1 MAVEVLF
8 LATVAA
14 RGDTVQVPPAVHLV
28 QHHTSVLL
36 VQIRIQIYVP
46 EVITA
51 LVVKPFTTP
60 VMVVHTAHKDP
71 AVPQLVLRAIT
82 AHIHLHLSQ
91 SVRVARIQTINHPTV
106 LHVLPAHIQT
116 VERPAVLNVIP
127 AHIQTVER
135 PAVLNVIP
143 AHIRA
148 VERLAVLNVIPA
160 HIRAVELPRV
170 LYVHQVITARIQDN
184 LTPITVLVVITA
196 HKEVQVFLNVVQ
208 VTIPRPVLVNQL
220 LAHLVHT
227 VPLGPR
233 LHALVAQ
240 RTLIKTITLPLPA
253 NPVQKG
259 KLLG

>member
-127 AHIQTVER
+127 AHI
-135 PAVLNVIP
+135 
-143 AHIRA
+143 
-148 VERLAVLNVIPA
+148 
-160 HIRAVELPRV
+160 RAVELPRV

>member
-8 LATVAA
+8 LAIVAA
-14 RGDTVQVPPAVHLV
+14 RGDTVQVPPAVHRV
-28 QHHTSVLL
+28 QHHTFVLL

-82 AHIHLHLSQ
+82 AHTHLHLSL

-127 AHIQTVER
+127 AHIRAVER
-135 PAVLNVIP
+135 PAVLN
-143 AHIRA
+143 A
-148 VERLAVLNVIPA
+148 IPA